1 MSKSISNTHLAV
13 VVTTKSSSKDENNK
27 SKKKRPALTIKIENS
42 SFNDNDAEEDA
53 EFVSEL
59 EKSPNIY
66 ISGMYSY
73 LYLCLTLFFMEWDVF
88 VCFDFILNFQQS
100 IPIYLLLKADKNLVI
115 LTPVQFVNAH
125 KINAKNGVF
134 FLSFKLSQCQ
144 IRFNKGN

>member
-73 LYLCLTLFFMEWDVF
+73 LYSCLTLFVMEGDVF
-88 VCFDFILNFQQS
+88 SCVDFILIFQHS
-100 IPIYLLLKADKNLVI
+100 AFEFIYY
-115 LTPVQFVNAH
+115 
-125 KINAKNGVF
+125 
-134 FLSFKLSQCQ
+134 
-144 IRFNKGN
+144 

>member
-13 VVTTKSSSKDENNK
+13 VVTTKSNCKDENNK

-42 SFNDNDAEEDA
+42 SFNDNDAEDDA

-73 LYLCLTLFFMEWDVF
+73 LNSCLTLFVMEGDVF
-88 VCFDFILNFQQS
+88 VCFNFILIFQQS
-100 IPIYLLLKADKNLVI
+100 IPIYLLLKADKNWVI
-115 LTPVQFVNAH
+115 LTPVQFVKAR
-125 KINAKNGVF
+125 KIDAKNGLF
-134 FLSFKLSQCQ
+134 FLSIKAHA
-144 IRFNKGN
+144 K

>member
-66 ISGMYSY
+66 LRPIINNLISEKAISYS
-73 LYLCLTLFFMEWDVF
+73 
-88 VCFDFILNFQQS
+88 
-100 IPIYLLLKADKNLVI
+100 
-115 LTPVQFVNAH
+115 
-125 KINAKNGVF
+125 
-134 FLSFKLSQCQ
+134 
-144 IRFNKGN
+144 

>member
-73 LYLCLTLFFMEWDVF
+73 LYSCTICHGGGCFYLF
-88 VCFDFILNFQQS
+88 
-100 IPIYLLLKADKNLVI
+100 
-115 LTPVQFVNAH
+115 
-125 KINAKNGVF
+125 
-134 FLSFKLSQCQ
+134 
-144 IRFNKGN
+144 

>member
-1 MSKSISNTHLAV
+1 MSKSISNAHLAV

-73 LYLCLTLFFMEWDVF
+73 LYSCSTVF
-88 VCFDFILNFQQS
+88 S
-100 IPIYLLLKADKNLVI
+100 
-115 LTPVQFVNAH
+115 T
-125 KINAKNGVF
+125 
-134 FLSFKLSQCQ
+134 
-144 IRFNKGN
+144 KGNMY